1 LRKLLLLVVL
11 LASIAV
17 AAVATAATKPPP
29 TKVTTLEDNYFTKGK
44 LTIKKNTT
52 VVWKWRDTYEE
63 HTVTDIKRKWGSK
76 SKLSGSYRHKFAKK
90 GTFTVYCK
98 VHPVNMRQKIVVK

>member
-1 LRKLLLLVVL
+1 LRKLLLVVVL
-11 LASIAV
+11 LSSIAG
-17 AAVATAATKPPP
+17 AAVAGAATKGP

-44 LTIKKNTT
+44 LVIKKNTT
-52 VVWKWRDTYEE
+52 VVWKWRDTFEE

-76 SKLSGSYRHKFAKK
+76 SKLSGSYRHKFARK

-98 VHPVNMRQKIVVK
+98 VHPVNMRQKVVVK